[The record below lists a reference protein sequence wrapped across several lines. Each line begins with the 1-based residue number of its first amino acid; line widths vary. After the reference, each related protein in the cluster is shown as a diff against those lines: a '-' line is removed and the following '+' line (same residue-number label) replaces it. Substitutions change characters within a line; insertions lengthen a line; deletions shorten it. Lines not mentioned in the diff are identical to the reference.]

1 MKTNEKEV
9 TSETL
14 DQLSSMAVARRRALL
29 RGVGKGAAVLAA
41 TAPLQ
46 TLAGQSLLTFD
57 GKHQCSVSGQHSGV
71 HSATPSSTLTC
82 SGFNPNYWGQAAAV
96 NGNGNGASPLRT
108 WPTDYKQKFINI
120 FTHSGFNNSITLFQ
134 VMQNNG
140 QFTNADERHWLCAY
154 LNALSSVTS
163 GLNFPYTAAQVLAY
177 YNAGKGSKVYLDA
190 LKFFTDYMETR
201 TS

>member
-1 MKTNEKEV
+1 MKTNDNGI
-9 TSETL
+9 TSEML
-14 DQLSSMAVARRRALL
+14 DQLSSTAVARRRALL

-71 HSATPSSTLTC
+71 HSATPTNTARC
-82 SGFNPNYWGQAAAV
+82 IGFNPDYWGQPAT
-96 NGNGNGASPLRT
+96 NGNGGGPLRA
-108 WPTDYKQKFINI
+108 WPTDYKQKFIDI
-120 FTHSGFNNSITLFQ
+120 FTQSGFNNSITLFQ

-140 QFTNADERHWLCAY
+140 SFTNADERHWLCAY

-163 GLNFPYTAAQVLAY
+163 GLNFPYSAAQVLAY
-177 YNAGKGSKVYLDA
+177 YNTGQGSTVYLDA
-190 LKFFTDYMETR
+190 LAFFKTYMETR
-201 TS
+201 SS

>member
-1 MKTNEKEV
+1 MKTNDNEI

-71 HSATPSSTLTC
+71 HSATPTNTARC
-82 SGFNPNYWGQAAAV
+82 SGFRPDYWGQPATS
-96 NGNGNGASPLRT
+96 GPGPLRT
-108 WPTDYKQKFINI
+108 WPTDYRQKFINI
-120 FTHSGFNNSITLFQ
+120 FTQSGFSNSITLFQ

-154 LNALSSVTS
+154 LNALASATSS
-163 GLNFPYTAAQVLAY
+163 LNFPYSAAQVLAY
-177 YNAGKGSKVYLDA
+177 YNTGKGSTVYLDA

>member
-1 MKTNEKEV
+1 MKANGDEV

-71 HSATPSSTLTC
+71 HSATPTNTARC
-82 SGFNPNYWGQAAAV
+82 SGYSPDYWGQPAT
-96 NGNGNGASPLRT
+96 NGNGSGPLRT

-120 FTHSGFNNSITLFQ
+120 FTQSGFNNSITLFD
-134 VMQNNG
+134 VMRNDG
-140 QFTNADERHWLCAY
+140 QFINRDERHWLCAY
-154 LNALSSVTS
+154 LNALASVAS
-163 GLNFPYTAAQVLAY
+163 GLSFPYSAAQVLAY
-177 YNAGKGSKVYLDA
+177 YNTGVGSTVYLDA